1 MKSIGLV
8 PELAVRDL
16 KIALDFYLNLLGFEI
31 LYDRPESLFAYLK
44 QENAEIMLHQF
55 GQGRDFITKDFEYPL
70 GRGVNFQ
77 IEVTN
82 VDLIYNRLIEN
93 EIKIFL
99 PMEEK
104 WYRKNNQ
111 EVGNRQFCVQDPDG
125 YLLRFFT
132 DLGKRPTQ

>member
-8 PELAVRDL
+8 PELAVKNL

-31 LYDRPESLFAYLK
+31 LYDRPESFFAYLQK
-44 QENAEIMLHQF
+44 ENSEIMLHQL

-77 IEVTN
+77 IEVLD
-82 VDLIYNRLIEN
+82 VDSIYNKLLEN
-93 EIKIFL
+93 KITIFL

-104 WYRKNNQ
+104 WYRKGSV

-125 YLLRFFT
+125 YLLRFFS
-132 DLGKRPTQ
+132 DLGQLVL